1 MGCNTLFPPKYPSCS
16 PFIAPLFSFATAH
29 PSSIHRTMASETTSK
44 KLIWLITGCSSGFG
58 LAMARL
64 VQANGHHVI
73 ATSRNPG
80 RTPELVEEITS
91 KGGEWARLD
100 QDESNCGQVIE
111 DFEARGTAID
121 VLVNVAGFGMT
132 GPVESF
138 SDEEAHR
145 IFETNFFG
153 PYRLMRAAA
162 PHMRKRRSGM
172 IVNFSSGSGMEARRS
187 LGLYGASKSALD
199 GLTKTFHQEMKEFNV
214 RVLLVY
220 LGTFNTP
227 MVGKVEPKLK
237 PLDPDYNGTFTG
249 KLYEIMG
256 SGNFKVPGDHIKATQ
271 AIYYVVVGEGIGK
284 GKEEEMMLPLGV
296 DMAARVEEVRSGFD
310 HMMDVFGDICN
321 NVNVE
326 NA

>member
-1 MGCNTLFPPKYPSCS
+1 M
-16 PFIAPLFSFATAH
+16 
-29 PSSIHRTMASETTSK
+29 SSEISTK
-44 KLIWLITGCSSGFG
+44 QKLTWLITGCSSGFG

-64 VQANGHHVI
+64 AQANGHNVI
-73 ATSRNPG
+73 AAFRNPS
-80 RTPELVEEITS
+80 RTPELIEEFT
-91 KGGEWARLD
+91 KNGGECVRLD

-111 DFEARGTAID
+111 DIEARGTAID
-121 VLVNVAGFGMT
+121 ILVNVAGFGMT

-138 SDEEAHR
+138 SEEEVRHMM
-145 IFETNFFG
+145 ETNFFG
-153 PYRLMRAAA
+153 PYRLTRAVA

-172 IVNFSSGSGMEARRS
+172 IVNFSSGSGMEARNS

-199 GLTKTFHQEMKEFNV
+199 GLTKTLHKEMSDFNV

-237 PLDPDYNGTFTG
+237 PLDPDYNGTTTG
-249 KLYEIMG
+249 KIYEIMG

-271 AIYYVVVGEGIGK
+271 AIYDVVVGEGIGK
-284 GKEEEMMLPLGV
+284 GHENEMMLPLGV
-296 DMAARVEEVRSGFD
+296 DMAVRAHEVRDSID

-326 NA
+326 NR